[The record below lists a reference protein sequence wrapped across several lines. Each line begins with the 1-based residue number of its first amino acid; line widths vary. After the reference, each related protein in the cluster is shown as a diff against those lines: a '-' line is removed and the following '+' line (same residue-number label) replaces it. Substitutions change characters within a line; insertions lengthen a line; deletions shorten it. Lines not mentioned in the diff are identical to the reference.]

1 MQVGF
6 EATLDEYV
14 DVNVRSLK
22 RSGAWYTQ
30 RRNSAITTGVLG
42 IVIVFA
48 ILSFTEMPLESRL
61 SFALLT
67 GIVSSWLALRF
78 FPGSIEKRIRDYGRK
93 QMGTRESFRVEVEL
107 DAQGIAL
114 TQFGNR
120 IARAWSAV
128 RQIEPSED
136 GIDFRFSNGSIATVR
151 AKAFES
157 PEQQKEFLD
166 LANNYLRAQ

>member
-30 RRNSAITTGVLG
+30 RRNNAIITGVLG
-42 IVIVFA
+42 VVIVFA
-48 ILSFTEMPLESRL
+48 ILSLTEMPLESRL
-61 SFALLT
+61 SFAVLT
-67 GIVSSWLALRF
+67 GIVSGWLAWLF

-93 QMGTRESFRVEVEL
+93 QMGTCELFRVEVEL

-120 IARAWSAV
+120 ITRAWSTV
-128 RQIEPSED
+128 RQVQPSED
-136 GIDFRFSNGSIATVR
+136 GIDFRFLNGSIATVR

-157 PEQQKEFLD
+157 SEQQKEFLD
-166 LANNYLRAQ
+166 LANDYLRAK